1 MRYILY
7 ILLLLSSG
15 NALQAVDRQE
25 YQVTQTETS
34 TDAVDELLDDARQ
47 NPTQEVPEIKPV
59 STVEFWLRKIGTA
72 FVIQC
77 IYIKQYIA
85 NQICAL
91 SNLSTTEQHE
101 KQSDN

>member
-1 MRYILY
+1 MKSVLY
-7 ILLLLSSG
+7 FLILLSSG
-15 NALQAVDRQE
+15 NALQAGSTQE
-25 YQVTQTETS
+25 PVTQAEIS
-34 TDAVDELLDDARQ
+34 TDTVDELLDDARQ

-72 FVIQC
+72 LVIQC